1 MENKNI
7 KNKVVTRFAPSS
19 TGLLHFGGCRTALYN
34 YIFAKQNGGE
44 FHLRIEDTDQKRYV
58 PKSEDYIINS
68 LKALGIM
75 PDKGIDQ
82 SWSDTSSQS
91 TYANYRQSE
100 QTHYQ
105 KYVDQL
111 LSEGKAYYAFDTS
124 EELDVIRK
132 RYSAMHKVFSYSHST
147 RMSMKNSLS
156 LSADEVERLLKEV
169 PYVIRFKVPSGV
181 DVVFEDLI
189 RGNIKISS
197 DTLDDKVLFKSDGLP
212 AYHLANIVDDHIIGT
227 THVIRGE
234 EWISSCPLHILLH
247 EALGFEV
254 PTYAHLPLILKP
266 DGKGKL
272 SKRDAIDLG
281 IPIGMFDWAD
291 SDKRTYIKGLTELEY
306 EPEAVLNMLAFL
318 GWTGK
323 NGQEVYSIDEMIR
336 DFDLKDVHKNGA
348 RFSMDKLR
356 WFNKQWLDKLS
367 NDEYLERLKNSIS
380 KHIGIDVNLYDP
392 KVIESLVALRKDYF
406 FVEDLVK
413 ENDHFLTEPVKL
425 NSEVDFGKMVSN
437 IGEDNIK
444 NFIILFV
451 GHINK
456 NTLLDD
462 AQAYLDMY
470 SSTCKEIENFK
481 AGPFKAV
488 LRVLLTHKTRGLDI
502 FETMFMLGKSATCH
516 RLENNFV
523 KYLNK

>member
-1 MENKNI
+1 MENLDT
-7 KNKVVTRFAPSS
+7 KNKVVSRFAPSP
-19 TGLLHFGGCRTALYN
+19 TGLAHIGSVRTALYN
-34 YIFAKQNGGE
+34 YIFAKQNGGD
-44 FHLRIEDTDQKRYV
+44 FHLRIEDTDQKRFE
-58 PKSEDYIINS
+58 PKAEQYIINS
-68 LKALGIM
+68 LSVLGIM
-75 PDKGIDQ
+75 PDKGIERNWKD
-82 SWSDTSSQS
+82 DDSQ
-91 TYANYRQSE
+91 TLHATYRQSE

-124 EELDVIRK
+124 EELDNIRK

-156 LSADEVERLLKEV
+156 LPADEVERLLKEN

-189 RGNIKISS
+189 RGNIKVSS

-212 AYHLANIVDDHIIGT
+212 AYHLANIIDDHTIGT

-234 EWISSCPLHILLH
+234 EWLPSTSTHILIH
-247 EALGFEV
+247 QALGFKI

-291 SDKRTYIKGLTELEY
+291 SEKRTYIKGLTELEY

-367 NDEYLERLKNSIS
+367 DEEYTERLK
-380 KHIGIDVNLYDP
+380 KGIYKYLDINPSLYDN
-392 KVIESLVALRKDYF
+392 KVLESLISLRKDYF

-413 ENDHFLTEPVKL
+413 ENDHFLTEPVKV
-425 NSEVDFGKMVSN
+425 NTEVDFDKMVSN
-437 IGEDNIK
+437 IGEENIK
-444 NFIILFV
+444 NFIKLF
-451 GHINK
+451 ISFIIK
-456 NTLLDD
+456 NDMPD
-462 AQAYLDMY
+462 SQAYREAYDLK
-470 SSTCKEIENFK
+470 CKEIENFK

-488 LRVLLTHKTRGLDI
+488 IRVLLTHKTRGLDI
-502 FETMFMLGKSATCH
+502 FETMSMLGKSCICH